1 LNYIYTFWLFLDKN
15 TKKLKFK
22 NFFPIW
28 IMDIVQPSN
37 LKSDNK
43 NQEKKE
49 IKSLELTMIFGR
61 SKKLVIFENGMK
73 IDDFLLMIK

>member
-1 LNYIYTFWLFLDKN
+1 
-15 TKKLKFK
+15 
-22 NFFPIW
+22 
-28 IMDIVQPSN
+28 MDIVQPSN